1 MTIIG
6 FRSHDHYEGCKSPS
20 EIDARRMPKEVEH
33 FYLKK
38 KKKKTLETTRR
49 ETKTYQK
56 IIEKALILLN
66 WIPSI
71 IFVYIFWKAC

>member
-38 KKKKTLETTRR
+38 KPLKPLGEKLKPTR
-49 ETKTYQK
+49 K
-56 IIEKALILLN
+56 
-66 WIPSI
+66 
-71 IFVYIFWKAC
+71 

>member
-38 KKKKTLETTRR
+38 KKKKPLKPLGEKLKPTR
-49 ETKTYQK
+49 K
-56 IIEKALILLN
+56 
-66 WIPSI
+66 
-71 IFVYIFWKAC
+71 